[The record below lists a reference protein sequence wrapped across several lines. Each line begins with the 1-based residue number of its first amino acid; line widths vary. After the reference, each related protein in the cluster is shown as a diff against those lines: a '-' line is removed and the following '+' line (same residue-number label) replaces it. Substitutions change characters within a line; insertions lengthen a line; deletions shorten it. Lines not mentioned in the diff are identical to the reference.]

1 MYIRMIL
8 WVGLK
13 ACTRAQQSSDMM
25 METDVQG
32 LVQLQTIG
40 AGLKNLGNT
49 CFMNAVVQALFY
61 VPQFMLCLLIISAVS
76 SK

>member
-1 MYIRMIL
+1 
-8 WVGLK
+8 
-13 ACTRAQQSSDMM
+13 MM